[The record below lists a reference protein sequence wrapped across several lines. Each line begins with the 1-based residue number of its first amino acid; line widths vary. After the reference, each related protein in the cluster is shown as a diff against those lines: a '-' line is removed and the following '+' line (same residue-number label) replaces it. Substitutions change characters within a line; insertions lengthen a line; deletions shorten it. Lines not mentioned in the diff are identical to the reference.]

1 MKKKLERIF
10 DFYEKH
16 KLYLWIGACAVAFSA
31 LLFYGFKAL
40 EAVLSLF
47 GFLAVGEVE
56 RTRRLKINQAQEKA
70 AKQEAALAFHGEI
83 REAQEEAA
91 KQEGRVDNGTI
102 KERKDRLLNGIDDI

>member
-1 MKKKLERIF
+1 MKKKLEKAF
-10 DFYEKH
+10 DFYAKH
-16 KLYLWIGACAVAFSA
+16 KLYFWIGAGAVALAA
-31 LLFYGFKAL
+31 LLFYGFKAI

-56 RTRRLKINQAQEKA
+56 RARRLKVNQAKENA
-70 AKQEAALAFHGEI
+70 AKQEAALQFSGEI

-102 KERKDRLLNGIDDI
+102 KERKDRLLDGIDDI